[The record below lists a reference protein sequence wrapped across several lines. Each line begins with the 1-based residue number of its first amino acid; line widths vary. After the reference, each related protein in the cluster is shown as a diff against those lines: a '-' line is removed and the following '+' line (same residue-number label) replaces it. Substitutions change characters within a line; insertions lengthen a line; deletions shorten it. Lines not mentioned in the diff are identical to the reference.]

1 MQWSISER
9 PHTLNDMVGN
19 EKVKSYF
26 YGIKKQNKAFPQ
38 GIIFQGFTGSGK
50 TTSAKIVSQMIVCD
64 NPKENGDPCC
74 ECPHC
79 KAIIDEKYSKT
90 VMQIDGG
97 NSSKDEIVNTINDFL
112 ATPSFMGKPKIVM
125 VEEAQ
130 ELSAAAQKSLLKLLE
145 IPRQNTHIIL
155 TTMTGNGGKRLP
167 SAILNRCVRFNFSAA
182 TNKEMIS
189 YLNSV
194 LKSKPEVIKEMPDLK
209 QEEFFKFLEAIAM
222 NANGSYRQG
231 LQLLEQCIDCGVY
244 IAKDIAKEFGITD
257 EAGFYEIMLD
267 LLNGNISKE
276 SFETLCGGDAN
287 KLNSVFSLSY
297 KVIADAECYRLF
309 GHVPNVDDDNE
320 YFLRQAKE
328 ISSHP
333 NFPYMREVYY
343 EFAQYEKLMPS
354 NIRMLVC
361 KVFDACKKGPK
372 GTVVNRVREEFDKAE
387 PAKPALSVETKVE
400 IPKDIT
406 SVSFDNMKPINPT
419 EETPTEKPTRVVR
432 RVVRE

>member
-1 MQWSISER
+1 MQWSISDR

-26 YGIKKQNKAFPQ
+26 YNIKKEKKDFPQ
-38 GIIFQGFTGSGK
+38 GIIFTGVTGMGK
-50 TTSAKIVSQMIVCD
+50 TCAAKIISQMIVCD

-74 ECPHC
+74 ECSHC
-79 KAIIDEKYSKT
+79 KAIIDEKYNKS

-112 ATPSFMGKPKIVM
+112 ATPSMMGKPKVVM

-130 ELSAAAQKSLLKLLE
+130 ELSSAAQKSLLKLLE
-145 IPRQNTHIIL
+145 IPRKNTHIIL

-167 SAILNRCVRFNFSAA
+167 SAILNRCIRFNFAAA
-182 TNKEMIS
+182 TNKEMVS
-189 YLNSV
+189 YLSTI
-194 LKSKPEVIKEMPDLK
+194 LKGKPEVMKAMPDLT

-222 NANGSYRQG
+222 NSAGSYRQG
-231 LQLLEQCIDCGVY
+231 LQLLEQCIDTGVY
-244 IAKDIAKEFGITD
+244 TSKDIAKEFGITD

-267 LLNGNISKE
+267 MLNGSLSKE

-297 KVIADAECYRLF
+297 KVISDAECYRLF
-309 GHVPNVDDDNE
+309 GKVPNVDEDNE
-320 YFLRQAKE
+320 FFMRQAKE

-333 NFPYMREVYY
+333 NFPYMRDIYY

-361 KVFDACKKGPK
+361 RVYDKCKNHTTGVKPLRESTPLKEAQTSAPSFD
-372 GTVVNRVREEFDKAE
+372 TMEEVK
-387 PAKPALSVETKVE
+387 VETPVE
-400 IPKDIT
+400 
-406 SVSFDNMKPINPT
+406 S
-419 EETPTEKPTRVVR
+419 EKPTRVVR
-432 RVVRE
+432 RIVH

>member
-1 MQWSISER
+1 MQWSISDR

-26 YGIKKQNKAFPQ
+26 YNIVKQKKDFPQ

-50 TTSAKIVSQMIVCD
+50 STSSKIISQMIVCD

-79 KAIIDEKYSKT
+79 KAIIDEKYNKS

-112 ATPSFMGKPKIVM
+112 ATPSMMGKPKVVM

-130 ELSAAAQKSLLKLLE
+130 ELSSAAQKSLLKLLE
-145 IPRQNTHIIL
+145 IPRKNTHIIL

-167 SAILNRCVRFNFSAA
+167 SAILNRCIRFNFAAA
-182 TNKEMIS
+182 TNKEMVS
-189 YLNSV
+189 YLSKI
-194 LKSKPEVIKEMPDLK
+194 LKGKPEVMESMPNLT

-222 NANGSYRQG
+222 NSAGSYRQG
-231 LQLLEQCIDCGVY
+231 LQLLEQCIDTGVY
-244 IAKDIAKEFGITD
+244 TSKDIAKEFGITD

-267 LLNGNISKE
+267 MLNGNISKE
-276 SFETLCGGDAN
+276 SFETLCDGDAN
-287 KLNSVFSLSY
+287 KLNSIFSLSY
-297 KVIADAECYRLF
+297 KVISDAECYRLF
-309 GHVPNVDDDNE
+309 GKVPNVDEDNE
-320 YFLRQAKE
+320 FFMRQAKE

-333 NFPYMREVYY
+333 NFPYMRDIYY

-361 KVFDACKKGPK
+361 KVYDKCKNHNTGVKPIRESAPLKEAPTSTISTPSFD
-372 GTVVNRVREEFDKAE
+372 TMEEVK
-387 PAKPALSVETKVE
+387 VETPVE
-400 IPKDIT
+400 
-406 SVSFDNMKPINPT
+406 S
-419 EETPTEKPTRVVR
+419 EKPTRVVR
-432 RVVRE
+432 RIVH

>member
-1 MQWSISER
+1 MQWSISDR

-26 YGIKKQNKAFPQ
+26 YNLVKQKKDFPQ

-50 TTSAKIVSQMIVCD
+50 STSAKIISQMIVCD

-74 ECPHC
+74 ECSHC
-79 KAIIDEKYSKT
+79 RAIIDEKYNKS

-112 ATPSFMGKPKIVM
+112 ATPSMMGKPKVVM

-130 ELSAAAQKSLLKLLE
+130 ELSSAAQKSLLKLLE
-145 IPRQNTHIIL
+145 IPRKNTHIIL

-167 SAILNRCVRFNFSAA
+167 SAILNRCIRFNFAAA
-182 TNKEMIS
+182 TNKEMVS
-189 YLNSV
+189 YLSTI
-194 LKSKPEVIKEMPDLK
+194 LKGKPEVMKAMPDLT

-222 NANGSYRQG
+222 NSAGSYRQG
-231 LQLLEQCIDCGVY
+231 LQLLEQCIDTGVY
-244 IAKDIAKEFGITD
+244 TSKDIAKEFGITD

-267 LLNGNISKE
+267 MLNGNLSKE

-297 KVIADAECYRLF
+297 KVISDAECYRLF
-309 GHVPNVDDDNE
+309 GKVPNVDEDNE
-320 YFLRQAKE
+320 FFMRQAKE
-328 ISSHP
+328 ISAHP
-333 NFPYMREVYY
+333 NFPYMRDIYY

-361 KVFDACKKGPK
+361 KVYDKCKNHTTGVKPLREAAPLKEAQTSTPSFD
-372 GTVVNRVREEFDKAE
+372 TMEEVK
-387 PAKPALSVETKVE
+387 VETPVE
-400 IPKDIT
+400 
-406 SVSFDNMKPINPT
+406 S
-419 EETPTEKPTRVVR
+419 EKPTRVVR
-432 RVVRE
+432 RIVH

>member
-1 MQWSISER
+1 
-9 PHTLNDMVGN
+9 
-19 EKVKSYF
+19 
-26 YGIKKQNKAFPQ
+26 
-38 GIIFQGFTGSGK
+38 
-50 TTSAKIVSQMIVCD
+50 
-64 NPKENGDPCC
+64 
-74 ECPHC
+74 
-79 KAIIDEKYSKT
+79 
-90 VMQIDGG
+90 
-97 NSSKDEIVNTINDFL
+97 
-112 ATPSFMGKPKIVM
+112 
-125 VEEAQ
+125 
-130 ELSAAAQKSLLKLLE
+130 
-145 IPRQNTHIIL
+145 
-155 TTMTGNGGKRLP
+155 MTGNGGKRLP
-167 SAILNRCVRFNFSAA
+167 SAILNRCVRFNFPAA

-244 IAKDIAKEFGITD
+244 TAKDIAKEFGITD

-372 GTVVNRVREEFDKAE
+372 GTIVNRVREEFDKAE